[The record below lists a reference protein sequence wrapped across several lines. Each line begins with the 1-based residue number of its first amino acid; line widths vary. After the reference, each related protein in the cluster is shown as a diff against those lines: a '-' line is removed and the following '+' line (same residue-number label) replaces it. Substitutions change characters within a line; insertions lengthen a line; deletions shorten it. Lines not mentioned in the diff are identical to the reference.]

1 MAIHSARPAR
11 SYPLAGER
19 IKEWRSAA
27 TGVNTGQPAVV
38 AFVRGWAS
46 PEPRDRKLSMLRAQL
61 RGLGTRLVVI
71 SDSFVR
77 SFHADDDFAG
87 LGLDSESAASALY
100 TAFKVDRNDE
110 SVFAIFVVDDSDVL
124 RFAHSAPHV
133 TDPLGTLYTL
143 LEDAGQRV
151 RAPSSGALLLTRRDL
166 LLSSLVGAC
175 ALLLGSACASESDTD
190 SVERP
195 SKPSKPSEAKSRLDI
210 RLRVNGQVHKLR
222 IEPRVS
228 LLDALR
234 ERLELTGTKKGC
246 DHGQCGACTVHV
258 DGRRVNACLT
268 LAVMVHDR
276 EITTIEGLADGET
289 LHPMQAAFL
298 KEDGFQC
305 GYCTPGQIMSAV
317 ALVRENRA
325 KTDDEVREAMSG
337 NLCRCGAHCNIVV
350 AIQQARREM
359 KGAAT

>member
-1 MAIHSARPAR
+1 VFAPS
-11 SYPLAGER
+11 
-19 IKEWRSAA
+19 
-27 TGVNTGQPAVV
+27 
-38 AFVRGWAS
+38 WAS
-46 PEPRDRKLSMLRAQL
+46 PNPQDRKLAMLRAQL

-71 SDSFVR
+71 SKDVIR

-87 LGLDSESAASALY
+87 SGTESDTAARALY
-100 TAFKVDRNDE
+100 SAFKLEPSDV
-110 SVFAIFVVDDSDVL
+110 SKFALFVVDEGDGL
-124 RFAHSAPHV
+124 RFGHVSSQV
-133 TDPLGTLYTL
+133 TDPLHTLYAL
-143 LEDAGQRV
+143 LDEVGQRM
-151 RAPSSGALLLTRRDL
+151 RAPSSTALTMTRRDL

-175 ALLLGSACASESDTD
+175 ALLLGAACEGDPTTSAIEQ
-190 SVERP
+190 P
-195 SKPSKPSEAKSRLDI
+195 SKPGKPSKPSEPKSQLDI
-210 RLRVNGQVHKLR
+210 RLRINGEVHELR
-222 IEPRVS
+222 VEPRVS
-228 LLDALR
+228 LLDVLR
-234 ERLELTGTKKGC
+234 ERLALTGTKKGC

-276 EITTIEGLADGET
+276 KITTIEGLADDDT

-325 KTDDEVREAMSG
+325 RTDDEVREAMSG
-337 NLCRCGAHCNIVV
+337 NLCRCGAHCNIVA

-359 KGAAT
+359 KESAT